1 MTVDELR
8 RLVAEKTA
16 ALRQLE
22 RDLNQAD
29 AELVKWE
36 RLLEEAEEAE
46 QGCQRRIPGASG

>member
-1 MTVDELR
+1 MTADELR

-22 RDLNQAD
+22 RDLNQTD
-29 AELVKWE
+29 AELVKLE

-46 QGCQRRIPGASG
+46 QGCQRRTPGASC